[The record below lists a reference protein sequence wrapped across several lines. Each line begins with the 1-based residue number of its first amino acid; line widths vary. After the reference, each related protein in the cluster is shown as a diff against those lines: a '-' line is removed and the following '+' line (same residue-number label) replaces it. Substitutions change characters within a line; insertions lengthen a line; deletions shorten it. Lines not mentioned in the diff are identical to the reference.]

1 MPHSLKG
8 IFGSRLLT
16 FARGATLLLA
26 LILLATGCGGDD
38 GGGSSDAIKI
48 VVEGPITGDQSAT
61 GRDMANAAR
70 LAIDQANTQGGV
82 LGREIELIEGD
93 DKADP
98 AVGMDVAEQAVD
110 DDAFAVIG
118 PYNSSVGIE
127 NLKTYVDAGIVTIHL
142 TSNAATDG
150 LGYTVQPKDYQV
162 APVEAK
168 AISGHFKARRVAIV
182 YDTSTYTA
190 GIAKQVRQALTDAG
204 LDVVLYESFAASDL
218 DAAAVVRKIQAA
230 KPDLFYSST
239 YFPEGGKIAKEAA
252 AQGLTATCLMG
263 LANQDAK
270 FVDAAGLDAARRCYS
285 SGVPAAEQFSGAR
298 TYVADY
304 REKFDTAPGTWGTF
318 TYDSVQLLFS
328 AVRKVGAWD
337 ADRVREQLTNTTGY
351 SGITGNIDIDP
362 TTGNR
367 KVVPVVILDIDE
379 QGAYVV
385 DPKWAKFANFS
396 L

>member
-1 MPHSLKG
+1 LRHSLKRAV
-8 IFGSRLLT
+8 GSRSRHTL
-16 FARGATLLLA
+16 AGSAGLLLA
-26 LILLATGCGGDD
+26 LVLPAAGCG
-38 GGGSSDAIKI
+38 GGGSSESIKI
-48 VVEGPITGDQSAT
+48 VVEGPISGDQAAT
-61 GRDMANAAR
+61 GKDMANAAR
-70 LAIDQANTQGGV
+70 LAVDQANAKGGI
-82 LGREIELIEGD
+82 LGHKIELIEGD

-98 AVGMDVAEQAVD
+98 TVGKEVAEQAID

-127 NLKTYVDAGIVTIHL
+127 NLRTYVDAGIVPIHL

-168 AISGHFKARRVAIV
+168 AISGYFKARRVAIV

-190 GIAKQVRQALTDAG
+190 GIAKQVRRTLTQAGAEIA
-204 LDVVLYESFAASDL
+204 LYEPFAENEL
-218 DAAAVVRKIQAA
+218 DAAALVKKIEAA
-230 KPDLFYSST
+230 KPDLFYAST

-252 AQGLTATCLMG
+252 ARGVTAICLMG

-270 FVDAAGLDAARRCYS
+270 FVAAAGLAAAERCYS
-285 SGVPAAEQFSGAR
+285 SGVPAAEQFTGAR

-304 REKFDTAPGTWGTF
+304 RRTFDAAPGTWGTF
-318 TYDSVQLLFS
+318 TYDSVELLFS
-328 AVRKVGAWD
+328 AVRTAGSWD
-337 ADRVREQLTNTTGY
+337 ADRVRAQLSKTADY
-351 SGITGNIDIDP
+351 AGITGKIDIDP
-362 TTGNR
+362 RTGNR
-367 KVVPVVILDIDE
+367 KVVPVVILDIDK

-385 DPKWAKFANFS
+385 DPKWAKFAHFS